1 MALARKRQNLVAHD
15 TQGPPP
21 PLLLSIRTSQEI
33 CIESALHDSLRRH
46 KSPSFHCLCAFL
58 CLEKRFF
65 AVFMSFW
72 TCIWGRIVSQGLK
85 LRILSKKRGRVI
97 SLYRHTLKSHIQRGS
112 FIGLQINCF
121 VKHLSIERRKL
132 YVFLRLSHLLQLLL
146 VLLNGTA
153 LSQHRIH
160 VAYGN
165 MAGGE

>member
-1 MALARKRQNLVAHD
+1 MKGR
-15 TQGPPP
+15 TFF
-21 PLLLSIRTSQEI
+21 LLLTNKNSE
-33 CIESALHDSLRRH
+33 D
-46 KSPSFHCLCAFL
+46 PSFHCLCAFL

-72 TCIWGRIVSQGLK
+72 TCIWGRIASQSLK
-85 LRILSKKRGRVI
+85 LRMLSKERGRVI

-112 FIGLQINCF
+112 FIELQINCF
-121 VKHLSIERRKL
+121 VKHLSIKRWKL
-132 YVFLRLSHLLQLLL
+132 CVFLRLPHLLQLLL

-165 MAGGE
+165 VAGSEYDRTYNQWVVPG

>member
-1 MALARKRQNLVAHD
+1 
-15 TQGPPP
+15 
-21 PLLLSIRTSQEI
+21 
-33 CIESALHDSLRRH
+33 
-46 KSPSFHCLCAFL
+46 
-58 CLEKRFF
+58 
-65 AVFMSFW
+65 MSFW
-72 TCIWGRIVSQGLK
+72 TCIWGRIASQSLK
-85 LRILSKKRGRVI
+85 LRMLSKERGRVI

-121 VKHLSIERRKL
+121 VKHLSIERWKL

-165 MAGGE
+165 VAGSEYDRTYNQWVVPG